1 MRKKVK
7 VFVALL
13 ACMSYLLSACGKAEG
28 ESASGEGP
36 GIGQNTEQNQTG
48 GSGEQQDAGNDV
60 QEVQEYVQP
69 EMKGEIT
76 ISCLSEN
83 EFLTAAAKQF
93 MDIYPDVTITINA
106 SEAGTVEDYQ
116 TYLNT
121 KIMGGKAEDIIFNSF
136 LPITRYSEMGVFED
150 LSGYISMTPEFNNEN
165 FFMNVLQAARQD
177 SGEIYVIPYMARF
190 DVIGFSDSL
199 LAEQTDIRNTL
210 ETWEIAGFSES
221 IDLARQ
227 LVAGTDKRN
236 VFLIHLNEL
245 SYANSLIQDSLEQF
259 IDVEKKKVNLDSAE
273 YIGLLNSVKELSNNN
288 LFGSGISF
296 YNEDYCFAV
305 TKDYDVQ
312 AAYYCLDKGSDQA
325 YGMPLGDAEG
335 NVVIN
340 ANNCIALNSAS
351 EHKDLAWE
359 FMRYLL
365 SEEVQ
370 TLPSLH
376 GLAVNR
382 RGFEASVARYHTF
395 YENNNNSGVDEAEY
409 GALLKSWMEQI
420 NSCDLVDAAIWDLFN
435 AENEKFF
442 SGAQT
447 AEQTAKN
454 LQKQIDQYFNE

>member
-7 VFVALL
+7 AFVALL
-13 ACMSYLLSACGKAEG
+13 ACMSCLLSACGKTEG
-28 ESASGEGP
+28 ESASGEEP
-36 GIGQNTEQNQTG
+36 DIRQV
-48 GSGEQQDAGNDV
+48 GSGEQQEAGNDV
-60 QEVQEYVQP
+60 QEVQAYVQP
-69 EMKGEIT
+69 EMTGEIT

-106 SEAGTVEDYQ
+106 SEGTVEDYQ

-121 KIMGGKAEDIIFNSF
+121 KIIGGKAEDIIFNSF

-150 LSGYISMTPEFNNEN
+150 LRGYISMTPEFNDEN
-165 FFMNVLQAARQD
+165 YFMNVLQAARLD

-190 DVIGFSDSL
+190 DAIGFSSSL
-199 LAEQTDIRNTL
+199 LSEQTDVRNTL
-210 ETWEIAGFSES
+210 ETWQIAGFSES
-221 IDLARQ
+221 MDLASQ
-227 LVAGTDKRN
+227 LVAGTDKKN
-236 VFLIHLNEL
+236 AFLIRLGEL
-245 SYANSLIQDSLEQF
+245 SYANSLIQDSLGQF
-259 IDVEKKKVNLDSAE
+259 INAEEKKVNLDSAE
-273 YIGLLNSVKELSNNN
+273 YIDLLNSIKELSNNN
-288 LFGSGISF
+288 LFGSGINF
-296 YNEDYCFAV
+296 YNEEYYFAV
-305 TKDYDVQ
+305 LKDYDVQ
-312 AAYYCLDKGSDQA
+312 AAYYCLAKDSDHA

-351 EHKDLAWE
+351 DHKDLAWE

-382 RGFEASVARYHTF
+382 LGFEASVARYHTF

-409 GALLKSWMEQI
+409 GALLESWMEQI
-420 NSCDLVDAAIWDLFN
+420 NSCDLVDAVIWDLFN

-442 SGAQT
+442 SGTQT

-454 LQKQIDQYFNE
+454 LQKQINQYFNE

>member
-13 ACMSYLLSACGKAEG
+13 ACMSCLISACGKAEG
-28 ESASGEGP
+28 ESSAGERTD
-36 GIGQNTEQNQTG
+36 IDQNTEQDQTG
-48 GSGEQQDAGNDV
+48 GSGEQQDARNDV

-83 EFLTAAAKQF
+83 EFLTAAAEQF
-93 MDIYPDVTITINA
+93 TDIYPDVTITINA

-121 KIMGGKAEDIIFNSF
+121 KIMSGKAEDIIFNSF
-136 LPITRYSEMGVFED
+136 LPIARYSEMGVFED
-150 LSGYISMTPEFNNEN
+150 LSNYISMTPEFNDEN
-165 FFMNVLQAARQD
+165 YFMNVLQAARQD
-177 SGEIYVIPYMARF
+177 SGEIYVIPYMASF
-190 DVIGFSDSL
+190 HVIGFSDSL
-199 LAEQTDIRNTL
+199 LAEQTDIRSTL
-210 ETWEIAGFSES
+210 ETWDKAGFSES

-227 LVAGTDKRN
+227 MVADTEKKN
-236 VFLIHLNEL
+236 VFLIHSNEL
-245 SYANSLIQDSLEQF
+245 SYANSLIQDSLEKF
-259 IDVEKKKVNLDSAE
+259 IDVEEKKVNLDSAE
-273 YIGLLNSVKELSNNN
+273 YIDLLNSVKELSDNN

-296 YNEDYCFAV
+296 YNEDYYFAV
-305 TKDYDVQ
+305 SKDYDVQ
-312 AAYYCLDKGSDQA
+312 AAYYCLDKDSDQT
-325 YGMPLGDAEG
+325 YCMPLGDAEG
-335 NVVIN
+335 NVAIN
-340 ANNCIALNSAS
+340 ANYCIALNSVS
-351 EHKDLAWE
+351 SHKELAWE
-359 FMRYLL
+359 FIKYLL

-382 RGFEASVARYHTF
+382 QGFEASVARYYTF
-395 YENNNNSGVDEAEY
+395 YENNNSGVDEAEY
-409 GALLKSWMEQI
+409 GALLESWMEQI
-420 NSCDLVDAAIWDLFN
+420 NSCDLVDAVIWDLFN

-442 SGAQT
+442 SGTQT

>member
-13 ACMSYLLSACGKAEG
+13 ACMLCLLSACGKAEE
-28 ESASGEGP
+28 ESASGEEP
-36 GIGQNTEQNQTG
+36 DIRQNTQQNQTG
-48 GSGEQQDAGNDV
+48 GSGEQQDVGNDV
-60 QEVQEYVQP
+60 QEMQEYVQP

-93 MDIYPDVTITINA
+93 MDRYPDVTITINA

-150 LSGYISMTPEFNNEN
+150 LSGYISITPEFNDEN

-199 LAEQTDIRNTL
+199 LAGQADIRNTL
-210 ETWEIAGFSES
+210 ETWEVAGFSES
-221 IDLARQ
+221 MDLARQ

-236 VFLIHLNEL
+236 VFLIHSNEL
-245 SYANSLIQDSLEQF
+245 SYANSLIQDFLGQF
-259 IDVEKKKVNLDSAE
+259 VDVEGKKVNLDSAE
-273 YIGLLNSVKELSNNN
+273 YIDLLNSVKELSNNN
-288 LFGSGISF
+288 SFGSGISF
-296 YNEDYCFAV
+296 YNEDYYFAV
-305 TKDYDVQ
+305 SKDYDVQ
-312 AAYYCLDKGSDQA
+312 AAYYCLAKDSDQA
-325 YGMPLGDAEG
+325 YGVPLGDAEG

-351 EHKDLAWE
+351 DHKDLAWE
-359 FMRYLL
+359 FIRYLL
-365 SEEVQ
+365 WSEVQ
-370 TLPSLH
+370 ALPSLH

-382 RGFEASVARYHTF
+382 QGFEASVARYYTF
-395 YENNNNSGVDEAEY
+395 YENGNNSGVDEAEY
-409 GALLKSWMEQI
+409 GALLESWMEQI
-420 NSCDLVDAAIWDLFN
+420 NSCDLVDAVIWDLFN

-442 SGAQT
+442 SGTQT